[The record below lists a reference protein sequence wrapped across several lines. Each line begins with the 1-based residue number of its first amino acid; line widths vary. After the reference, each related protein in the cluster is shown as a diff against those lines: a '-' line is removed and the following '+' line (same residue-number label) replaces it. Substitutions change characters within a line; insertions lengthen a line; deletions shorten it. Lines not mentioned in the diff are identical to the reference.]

1 MSTDTPTVKPGP
13 RSVFWRV
20 TASVVVVAGLATVV
34 AHSGNTAMAAGMLTG
49 GALAVVAVLV
59 AARLYRRRRGDVPTG
74 ARVLAGPVDE
84 RDRRLVGRSWA
95 ITGFVVTGGL
105 VVALMAKG
113 MGAQVQ
119 EAPAVLLWVALAT
132 LVTSFL
138 VLDRR
143 S

>member
-1 MSTDTPTVKPGP
+1 
-13 RSVFWRV
+13 
-20 TASVVVVAGLATVV
+20 
-34 AHSGNTAMAAGMLTG
+34 MAAGILTG
-49 GALAVVAVLV
+49 GALVVVAVLV
-59 AARLYRRRRGDVPTG
+59 PARLYRRRRGDVPTG

-105 VVALMAKG
+105 VVALLAKG